1 MIQMLPPEVAD
12 AIAAG
17 EVIERP
23 SSVVKELVE
32 NALDAGA
39 RRISIDVRGA
49 GKTSIRVSDDGAGIP
64 ADELVLAFV
73 RHTTSKLIKLSDLA
87 VIESFGFR
95 GEALASIAAVADVE
109 CASGGATLRIRA
121 GDVGELG
128 TGPLLPGMVIEVRD
142 LFANV
147 PARLKFL
154 KSDATE
160 VAAIKDIVSAF
171 ALLHPHVRFH
181 LTVDSRAAVSTN
193 GDGDRRRA
201 IAAVFGPPVAGE
213 MLEMIG
219 MPLNPHELEGPAT
232 QAAERAAERLA
243 LSSRGPLL
251 RVTGMVSQPRLSRGS
266 RDGMVLAV
274 NGRPISARS
283 LVYALEECYQGRL
296 ERGRHPVAVI
306 DVGIDPELVDVN
318 VHPAK
323 KEVRFRDEGAVFAAL
338 QRAVR
343 AALDGSDPFRYRPAE
358 TGAEAS
364 TAIPGPQLT
373 LHESPAV
380 MEQTN
385 GHGATAVLRPI
396 GQAGPGYLVAE
407 GPHGL
412 VLVDQHAAHERV
424 VYNRLLER
432 LRTGRGASQP
442 LLIPQAV
449 DVDPA
454 LIAAAADH
462 RAELANLGLEYEE
475 FGPRSLRIT
484 AVPVELPSGRATA
497 AIQET
502 LAALAE
508 NRGDGAMQKAAAAL
522 ACHSA
527 VKFGDVLDV
536 AEQRRLL
543 ADLEAAEE
551 SITCPH
557 GRPTRLLVEWQELT
571 RHFRRN
577 Y

>member
-1 MIQMLPPEVAD
+1 MSESIRLLTPEIAD

-23 SSVVKELVE
+23 ASVVKELVE
-32 NALDAGA
+32 NALDAEA
-39 RRISIDVRGA
+39 RRINIDVRGA
-49 GKTSIRVSDDGAGIP
+49 GKTSIRVSDDGSGIA
-64 ADELVLAFV
+64 ADELALAFL
-73 RHTTSKLIKLSDLA
+73 RHATSKVTKISDLVA
-87 VIESFGFR
+87 IVSFGFR

-109 CASGGATLRIRA
+109 CSSGGATIRVRA
-121 GDVGELG
+121 GEPAVQGS
-128 TGPLLPGMVIEVRD
+128 GPLLPGVTLEVRD
-142 LFANV
+142 LFTNV

-160 VAAIKDIVSAF
+160 VAAIKDVVSAF

-181 LTVDSRAAVSTN
+181 LTIDSRVAVSTT
-193 GDGDRRRA
+193 GDGDRRHA
-201 IAAVFGPPVAGE
+201 IAAVFGAPVAAE
-213 MLEMIG
+213 VLELVG
-219 MPLNPHELEGPAT
+219 MPL
-232 QAAERAAERLA
+232 
-243 LSSRGPLL
+243 
-251 RVTGMVSQPRLSRGS
+251 VTGAVSQPRLSRGS
-266 RDGMVLAV
+266 RDGIVLAV
-274 NGRPISARS
+274 NGRPISARA

-306 DVGIDPELVDVN
+306 DIGIDPELVDVN

-323 KEVRFRDEGAVFAAL
+323 KEVRFRDEGAVFGAL

-343 AALDGSDPFRYRPAE
+343 AALDGSEPFRYRPVE
-358 TGAEAS
+358 SPSSFGAGPV
-364 TAIPGPQLT
+364 TPQLSI
-373 LHESPAV
+373 HEAARALLTAEPTVASAV
-380 MEQTN
+380 E
-385 GHGATAVLRPI
+385 AAVLRPI

-424 VYNRLLER
+424 LYNRLLER
-432 LRTGRGASQP
+432 LRSGHGMSQP

-449 DVDPA
+449 DVEPA

-484 AVPVELPSGRATA
+484 AVPVEMPAGRATA
-497 AIQET
+497 AVQET

-508 NRGDGAMQKAAAAL
+508 HRGDGALEQAAASL

-527 VKFGDVLDV
+527 VRFGDVLDT

-543 ADLEAAEE
+543 ADLETTEE
-551 SITCPH
+551 SVTCPH
-557 GRPTRLLVEWQELT
+557 GRPTRLLIEWQELT
-571 RHFRRN
+571 RHFKRN

>member
-1 MIQMLPPEVAD
+1 MIQLLAPEVAD

-23 SSVVKELVE
+23 ASVVKELIE

-39 RRISIDVRGA
+39 RRVNIDVRGA
-49 GKTSIRVSDDGAGIP
+49 GKTSIRVSDDGSGIP
-64 ADELVLAFV
+64 ADELAFAFL
-73 RHTTSKLIKLSDLA
+73 RHTTSKLTSLADLA
-87 VIESFGFR
+87 VIASFGFR

-109 CASGGATLRIRA
+109 CSSAGGRLRIRA
-121 GDVGELG
+121 GEVIEQGA
-128 TGPLLPGMVIEVRD
+128 GPLLPGVSIEVRD
-142 LFANV
+142 LFSNV

-160 VAAIKDIVSAF
+160 VAAIKDVVTAF
-171 ALLHPHVRFH
+171 ALLHPDVRFH
-181 LTVDSRAAVSTN
+181 LTVDSRAAVTTT
-193 GDGDRRRA
+193 GDGDLRRA
-201 IAAVFGPPVAGE
+201 ISSIYGAPVAEE
-213 MLEMIG
+213 MLEM
-219 MPLNPHELEGPAT
+219 
-232 QAAERAAERLA
+232 AAAPPV
-243 LSSRGPLL
+243 S
-251 RVTGMVSQPRLSRGS
+251 GMVSQPRLSRGS

-274 NGRPISARS
+274 NGRPISARA

-306 DVGIDPELVDVN
+306 DIGIDPELVDVN

-323 KEVRFRDEGAVFAAL
+323 KEVRFRDEGAIFASL

-343 AALDGSDPFRYRPAE
+343 SALDGSDPFRFRPL
-358 TGAEAS
+358 EA
-364 TAIPGPQLT
+364 A
-373 LHESPAV
+373 
-380 MEQTN
+380 
-385 GHGATAVLRPI
+385 GATAFAGVVTPLTVHDAPVAVAVAEPNGRPSASLLRPI

-424 VYNRLLER
+424 LYNRLLDR
-432 LRTGRGASQP
+432 LREGRGASQP

-449 DVDPA
+449 DLEPH
-454 LIAAAADH
+454 LIAAAVDH
-462 RAELANLGLEYEE
+462 RDELAGLGLEFEE

-484 AVPVELPSGRATA
+484 AVPLELPAGRATA
-497 AIQET
+497 AIEET

-508 NRGDGAMQKAAAAL
+508 NRDGGAITKAAAAL

-527 VKFGDVLDV
+527 VKFGDLLDI

-543 ADLEAAEE
+543 ADLESAEE

>member
-1 MIQMLPPEVAD
+1 MSLPILLLAPEVAD

-23 SSVVKELVE
+23 ASVVKELIE
-32 NALDAGA
+32 NALDGGA
-39 RRISIDVRGA
+39 KRINVDTRGA
-49 GKTSIRVSDDGAGIP
+49 GRTSIRVSDDGTGIP
-64 ADELVLAFV
+64 ADQLALAFV
-73 RHTTSKLIKLSDLA
+73 RHTTSKLVSMADLIR
-87 VIESFGFR
+87 VESFGFR

-109 CASGGATLRIRA
+109 CASSGARLRLRA
-121 GDVGELG
+121 GELVEQSP
-128 TGPLLPGMVIEVRD
+128 GPLLPGVSIEVRD

-160 VAAIKDIVSAF
+160 VAAIKEVVSAF
-171 ALLHPHVRFH
+171 AMLHPSVRFH
-181 LTVDSRAAVSTN
+181 LTMDGRPALSSG

-201 IAAVFGPPVAGE
+201 MAAVFGVSVAAE
-213 MLEMIG
+213 M
-219 MPLNPHELEGPAT
+219 MPLPA
-232 QAAERAAERLA
+232 QALVA
-243 LSSRGPLL
+243 
-251 RVTGMVSQPRLSRGS
+251 GMVSQPRLSRGS
-266 RDGMVLAV
+266 RDGIVLAV
-274 NGRPISARS
+274 NGRPIGSRA

-296 ERGRHPVAVI
+296 ERGRHPVAVL
-306 DVGIDPELVDVN
+306 DLAVDPEMVDVN

-323 KEVRFRDEGAVFAAL
+323 KEVRFRDEGAVFGAL

-343 AALDGSDPFRYRPAE
+343 AALDGSEPYRYQQPAFGGEVTAADSPRLPLMVHE
-358 TGAEAS
+358 TGAA
-364 TAIPGPQLT
+364 L
-373 LHESPAV
+373 AV
-380 MEQTN
+380 AETN
-385 GHGATAVLRPI
+385 GHAAAGAMLRPV
-396 GQAGPGYLVAE
+396 GQVGPGYLVAE
-407 GPHGL
+407 GPHGI

-424 VYNRLLER
+424 LYNRFLER
-432 LRTGRGASQP
+432 LRTGRGSSQP

-454 LIAAAADH
+454 LMAAASDH
-462 RAELANLGLEYEE
+462 RTELSALGLEFEE

-484 AVPVELPSGRATA
+484 AVPVEMPAGHATA

-508 NRGDGAMQKAAAAL
+508 HRGDGAMEKAAAAL

-527 VKFGDVLDV
+527 VRFGDVLDV
-536 AEQRRLL
+536 PEQRSLL
-543 ADLEAAEE
+543 NDLEAAAE

-571 RHFRRN
+571 RHFRRS

>member
-1 MIQMLPPEVAD
+1 VSQSIHLLAPEVAD

-23 SSVVKELVE
+23 ASVVKELVE
-32 NALDAGA
+32 NALDGDA
-39 RRISIDVRGA
+39 RRINIDVRGA
-49 GKTSIRVSDDGAGIP
+49 GRTSIRVSDDGAGI
-64 ADELVLAFV
+64 AAGELGLAFV
-73 RHTTSKLIKLSDLA
+73 RHATSKVTKLSDL
-87 VIESFGFR
+87 VSIVSLGFR

-109 CASGGATLRIRA
+109 CSSGGSTIRVCA
-121 GDVGELG
+121 GELVEQRSG
-128 TGPLLPGMVIEVRD
+128 SLLPGVTIEVRD

-160 VAAIKDIVSAF
+160 VAAVKDVVSAF

-181 LTVDSRAAVSTN
+181 LTIDARVAVSTT

-201 IAAVFGPPVAGE
+201 IASVFGASV
-213 MLEMIG
+213 
-219 MPLNPHELEGPAT
+219 
-232 QAAERAAERLA
+232 AAEVLELVG
-243 LSSRGPLL
+243 LPL
-251 RVTGMVSQPRLSRGS
+251 VTGAVSQPRLSRGS
-266 RDGMVLAV
+266 RDGIILAV
-274 NGRPISARS
+274 NGRPIGARA

-306 DVGIDPELVDVN
+306 DIGIDPELVDVN

-323 KEVRFRDEGAVFAAL
+323 KEVRFRDEGTVFAAL

-343 AALDGSDPFRYRPAE
+343 SALDGSEPFRYRPLE
-358 TGAEAS
+358 S
-364 TAIPGPQLT
+364 TSSIGSGQLTPQLSI
-373 LHESPAV
+373 HEVASALATAEPAASSSV
-380 MEQTN
+380 
-385 GHGATAVLRPI
+385 AAAVLRPI

-424 VYNRLLER
+424 LYNRLLER
-432 LRTGRGASQP
+432 LRSGRGMSQT

-449 DVDPA
+449 DVEPA
-454 LIAAAADH
+454 LIAAAGDH
-462 RAELANLGLEYEE
+462 RADLANLGLEYEE

-484 AVPVELPSGRATA
+484 AVPVEMPAGRATA
-497 AIQET
+497 AVQET

-508 NRGDGAMQKAAAAL
+508 HRGDGSLEKAAAAL

-527 VKFGDVLDV
+527 VRFGDVLDL

-543 ADLEAAEE
+543 ADLESTPE
-551 SITCPH
+551 SVTCPH

>member
-1 MIQMLPPEVAD
+1 MIRLLPPEVAD

-23 SSVVKELVE
+23 ASVVKELVE

-39 RRISIDVRGA
+39 QRISIDVRGA

-64 ADELVLAFV
+64 GEELALAFV
-73 RHTTSKLIKLSDLA
+73 RHTTSKLSQLSDLA
-87 VIESFGFR
+87 VIRSFGFR

-109 CASGGATLRIRA
+109 CSSGGARLRIRA
-121 GDVGELG
+121 GEIVEQGS
-128 TGPLLPGMVIEVRD
+128 GPLLPGVLIEVRD

-160 VAAIKDIVSAF
+160 VAAIKDVVSAF

-181 LTVDSRAAVSTN
+181 LTIDSRAAVSSS

-201 IAAVFGPPVAGE
+201 IGAVYGAPVAEE
-213 MLEMIG
+213 MLEMAA
-219 MPLNPHELEGPAT
+219 MPLVSGL
-232 QAAERAAERLA
+232 
-243 LSSRGPLL
+243 
-251 RVTGMVSQPRLSRGS
+251 VSQPRLSRGS
-266 RDGMVLAV
+266 RDGMVIAV
-274 NGRPISARS
+274 NGRPVSARS

-306 DVGIDPELVDVN
+306 DIAIDPELVDVN

-323 KEVRFRDEGAVFAAL
+323 KEVRFRDEGAIFAAL

-343 AALDGSDPFRYRPAE
+343 AALDGSDPFRYRPQEAMAAVVE
-358 TGAEAS
+358 AVARPQLLLHDAPAAIAAS
-364 TAIPGPQLT
+364 T
-373 LHESPAV
+373 E
-380 MEQTN
+380 TN
-385 GHGATAVLRPI
+385 GHASTGVLRAI

-424 VYNRLLER
+424 LYNRLLER
-432 LRTGRGASQP
+432 LRGGRGPSQP

-449 DVDPA
+449 DLEPA

-462 RAELANLGLEYEE
+462 RDELAGMGLEFEE
-475 FGPRSLRIT
+475 FGPRSLRII
-484 AVPVELPSGRATA
+484 AVPAELPSGRATA

-508 NRGDGAMQKAAAAL
+508 NRGAGAIEKAAAAL

-527 VKFGDVLDV
+527 VKFGDVLDI
-536 AEQRRLL
+536 AEQRQLL
-543 ADLEAAEE
+543 ADLESTAE

-571 RHFRRN
+571 LHFRRN

>member
-1 MIQMLPPEVAD
+1 LTAAIHLLAPEVAD

-23 SSVVKELVE
+23 ASVVKELVE
-32 NALDAGA
+32 NALDSNA
-39 RRISIDVRGA
+39 RRINVDVRGA
-49 GKTSIRVSDDGAGIP
+49 GRTSIRVSDDGAGIA
-64 ADELVLAFV
+64 ADELSLAFV
-73 RHTTSKLIKLSDLA
+73 RHATSKVSKLSDLNSIA
-87 VIESFGFR
+87 SFGFR
-95 GEALASIAAVADVE
+95 GEALASIAAVSDVE
-109 CASGGATLRIRA
+109 CTSGGSTIRIHA
-121 GDVGELG
+121 GEQVEQG
-128 TGPLLPGMVIEVRD
+128 TGSLLPGVTLEVRD

-160 VAAIKDIVSAF
+160 IAAIKDVVSAF
-171 ALLHPHVRFH
+171 AVLHPHVRFH
-181 LTVDSRAAVSTN
+181 LTIDARVAVSTT

-201 IAAVFGPPVAGE
+201 IGAVFGAPVAAE
-213 MLEMIG
+213 VLEMVG
-219 MPLNPHELEGPAT
+219 MPPNPHELAGS
-232 QAAERAAERLA
+232 A
-243 LSSRGPLL
+243 LSSRGPLEAA
-251 RVTGMVSQPRLSRGS
+251 GMVSQPRLSRGS
-266 RDGMVLAV
+266 RNGIVLAV
-274 NGRPISARS
+274 NGRPISSRA

-306 DVGIDPELVDVN
+306 DIGIDPELVDVN

-323 KEVRFRDEGAVFAAL
+323 REVRFRDEGTVFAAL

-343 AALDGSDPFRYRPAE
+343 TALDGSEPFRYRPLESAP
-358 TGAEAS
+358 S
-364 TAIPGPQLT
+364 VSPGRATSQLT
-373 LHESPAV
+373 IHEAASALMTAEPAI
-380 MEQTN
+380 ERDA
-385 GHGATAVLRPI
+385 ATTLLRPI

-424 VYNRLLER
+424 LYNRLLER
-432 LRTGRGASQP
+432 LRSGRGMSQP

-449 DVDPA
+449 DVEPA
-454 LIAAAADH
+454 LIAAAANH
-462 RAELANLGLEYEE
+462 RSDLASLGLEYEE

-484 AVPVELPSGRATA
+484 AVPVEMPAGRATA
-497 AIQET
+497 AVQET
-502 LAALAE
+502 LASLAE
-508 NRGDGAMQKAAAAL
+508 NRGDGALEKAAAAL

-527 VKFGDVLDV
+527 VRFGDVLDV

-543 ADLEAAEE
+543 ADLEATEE
-551 SITCPH
+551 SVTCPH

>member
-1 MIQMLPPEVAD
+1 MSQSIHLLAPEIAN

-23 SSVVKELVE
+23 ASVVKELVE
-32 NALDAGA
+32 NSLDGGA
-39 RRISIDVRGA
+39 RRINIDVRGA
-49 GKTSIRVSDDGAGIP
+49 GKTSIRVSDDGSGI
-64 ADELVLAFV
+64 AAAELQLAFV
-73 RHTTSKLIKLSDLA
+73 RHATSKVSKLSDLDG
-87 VIESFGFR
+87 VVSFGFR

-109 CASGGATLRIRA
+109 CSSGGATVRIQA
-121 GDVGELG
+121 GEPIDQGP
-128 TGPLLPGMVIEVRD
+128 GPLLPGVTIEVRD
-142 LFANV
+142 LFSIV

-160 VAAIKDIVSAF
+160 VAAIKDVVSAF

-181 LTVDSRAAVSTN
+181 LTIDARVAVSTT

-201 IAAVFGPPVAGE
+201 IAAVFGAPVGAE
-213 MLEMIG
+213 MLEMVG
-219 MPLNPHELEGPAT
+219 MPLV
-232 QAAERAAERLA
+232 
-243 LSSRGPLL
+243 S
-251 RVTGMVSQPRLSRGS
+251 GMVSQPRLSRGS
-266 RDGMVLAV
+266 RDGIVLAV
-274 NGRPISARS
+274 NGRPISSRA

-306 DVGIDPELVDVN
+306 DIGIDPELVDVN

-323 KEVRFRDEGAVFAAL
+323 KEVRFRDEGAVFGAL

-343 AALDGSDPFRYRPAE
+343 AALDGSDPFRYRPVESA
-358 TGAEAS
+358 AS
-364 TAIPGPQLT
+364 FAVGFAAPQLT
-373 LHESPAV
+373 IHEAARALLTAEPSISPQVEA
-380 MEQTN
+380 
-385 GHGATAVLRPI
+385 ALLRPI

-412 VLVDQHAAHERV
+412 VLIDQHAAHERV
-424 VYNRLLER
+424 LYNRLRER
-432 LRTGRGASQP
+432 LRSGRGMSQP

-449 DVDPA
+449 DVEPS

-462 RAELANLGLEYEE
+462 RADLANLGLEYEE

-484 AVPVELPSGRATA
+484 AVPVEMPAGRATA
-497 AIQET
+497 AVQET

-508 NRGDGAMQKAAAAL
+508 NRGDGALEKAAAAL

-527 VKFGDVLDV
+527 VRFGDVLDV
-536 AEQRRLL
+536 TEQRRLL
-543 ADLEAAEE
+543 ADLESTEE
-551 SITCPH
+551 SVTCPH
-557 GRPTRLLVEWQELT
+557 GRPTRLLIEWQELT

>member
-1 MIQMLPPEVAD
+1 VSGSIRLLAPEVAD

-23 SSVVKELVE
+23 ASVVKELVE
-32 NALDAGA
+32 NGLDAGA
-39 RRISIDVRGA
+39 RRISVDVRGA
-49 GKTSIRVSDDGAGIP
+49 GKTSIRVSDDGSGIP
-64 ADELVLAFV
+64 AEELSMAFM
-73 RHTTSKLIKLSDLA
+73 RHATSKLSTVGDLA
-87 VIESFGFR
+87 AMQSFGFR

-109 CASGGATLRIRA
+109 CASGGARLRVRA
-121 GDVGELG
+121 GEIVEQGA
-128 TGPLLPGMVIEVRD
+128 GPLLPGVAIEVRD
-142 LFANV
+142 LFSNV

-160 VAAIKDIVSAF
+160 VAAIKDVVSAF
-171 ALLHPHVRFH
+171 ALIHPQIRFH
-181 LTVDSRAAVSTN
+181 LTIDHRVAVSSA
-193 GDGDRRRA
+193 GDADRRRT
-201 IAAVFGPPVAGE
+201 IAALYGPAVAAE
-213 MLEMIG
+213 MLEMVG
-219 MPLNPHELEGPAT
+219 LPL
-232 QAAERAAERLA
+232 
-243 LSSRGPLL
+243 
-251 RVTGMVSQPRLSRGS
+251 VTGMVSQPRLSRGN
-266 RDGMVLAV
+266 RDGIVLAV

-306 DVGIDPELVDVN
+306 DIGIDPELVDVN

-323 KEVRFRDEGAVFAAL
+323 REVRFRDEGAVFAAL

-343 AALDGSDPFRYRPAE
+343 AALDGSEPFRYRPIEGVPAASGE
-358 TGAEAS
+358 TS
-364 TAIPGPQLT
+364 SSQLT
-373 LHESPAV
+373 LHEAPVSVAQR
-380 MEQTN
+380 ETN
-385 GHGATAVLRPI
+385 GQASVAAVLRPI

-407 GPHGL
+407 GPAGL

-424 VYNRLLER
+424 LYNRLLER
-432 LRTGRGASQP
+432 LRTGRGGSQP

-449 DVDPA
+449 DVDPS

-484 AVPVELPSGRATA
+484 AVPLEMPSSRATA

-508 NRGDGAMQKAAAAL
+508 HRGDGAIEKAAVAL

-527 VKFGDVLDV
+527 VRFGDVLDI

-543 ADLEAAEE
+543 ADLESAEE

>member
-1 MIQMLPPEVAD
+1 MIQLLPPEVAD

-23 SSVVKELVE
+23 ASVVKELIE

-39 RRISIDVRGA
+39 RRVNIDVRGA
-49 GKTSIRVSDDGAGIP
+49 GKTSIRVSDDGSGISAG
-64 ADELVLAFV
+64 ELAIAFV
-73 RHTTSKLIKLSDLA
+73 RHTTSKLTSLADLS
-87 VIESFGFR
+87 VIASFGFR

-109 CASGGATLRIRA
+109 CSSGGAVLRIR
-121 GDVGELG
+121 GGELIEQG
-128 TGPLLPGMVIEVRD
+128 TGPLLPGVAIEVRD

-160 VAAIKDIVSAF
+160 VAAIKDVVTAF
-171 ALLHPHVRFH
+171 ALLHPRVRFH
-181 LTVDSRAAVSTN
+181 LTVDSRAAVSTS
-193 GDGDRRRA
+193 GDGDLRRA
-201 IAAVFGPPVAGE
+201 VASIYGAPVADE
-213 MLEMIG
+213 ML
-219 MPLNPHELEGPAT
+219 
-232 QAAERAAERLA
+232 A
-243 LSSRGPLL
+243 LVSTSFIA
-251 RVTGMVSQPRLSRGS
+251 GMVSQPRLSRGS

-274 NGRPISARS
+274 NGRPIAARS

-296 ERGRHPVAVI
+296 ERGRHPIAVI
-306 DVGIDPELVDVN
+306 DIAVDPEMVDVN

-323 KEVRFRDEGAVFAAL
+323 KEVRFRDEGAIFAAL

-343 AALDGSDPFRYRPAE
+343 AALDGSDPFRYRPTETSVAAAAASPIPPLTVHEAPAMVAVAE
-358 TGAEAS
+358 
-364 TAIPGPQLT
+364 P
-373 LHESPAV
+373 
-380 MEQTN
+380 N
-385 GHGATAVLRPI
+385 GHSNGSVLRPI

-424 VYNRLLER
+424 LYNRLLQR
-432 LRTGRGASQP
+432 LRSGRGSSQP

-449 DVDPA
+449 DVEPA

-462 RAELANLGLEYEE
+462 REELANLGLELED

-484 AVPVELPSGRATA
+484 AVPVELPAGRATA

-508 NRGDGAMQKAAAAL
+508 NRGDGAIAKAAAAL

-527 VKFGDVLDV
+527 VKFGDVLDI

-543 ADLEAAEE
+543 TDLEATEE

>member
-1 MIQMLPPEVAD
+1 MTEPIRLLSPEVAD

-23 SSVVKELVE
+23 ASVVKELVE

-39 RRISIDVRGA
+39 RRITIDVRGA
-49 GKTSIRVSDDGAGIP
+49 GKTSIRVSDDGSGIP
-64 ADELVLAFV
+64 AAELAIAFI
-73 RHTTSKLIKLSDLA
+73 RHSTSKLAKLAELA
-87 VIESFGFR
+87 AIHSFGFR
-95 GEALASIAAVADVE
+95 GEALASIAAVSDVK
-109 CASGGATLRIRA
+109 CASGGAVIRIRA
-121 GDVGELG
+121 GELVEQG
-128 TGPLLPGMVIEVRD
+128 AGPLLPGVAIEVSD
-142 LFANV
+142 LFGNV

-160 VAAIKDIVSAF
+160 TAAIKEVVGSF

-181 LTVDSRAAVSTN
+181 LTVDSRAAVSTS

-201 IAAVFGPPVAGE
+201 ISAVFGAPVAAE
-213 MLEMIG
+213 VLEIVG
-219 MPLNPHELEGPAT
+219 MPM
-232 QAAERAAERLA
+232 
-243 LSSRGPLL
+243 
-251 RVTGMVSQPRLSRGS
+251 VMGMVSQPRLSRGS
-266 RDGMVLAV
+266 RDGMVMAV

-306 DVGIDPELVDVN
+306 DIGIDPELVDVN

-323 KEVRFRDEGAVFAAL
+323 KEVRFRDEGAVFGAL

-343 AALDGSDPFRYRPAE
+343 AALDGSEPFRYHATEPVVAVA
-358 TGAEAS
+358 T
-364 TAIPGPQLT
+364 TLGPQMT
-373 LHESPAV
+373 LHQGKSTIAAV
-380 MEQTN
+380 QPN
-385 GHGATAVLRPI
+385 GHAAGGAVLRPI
-396 GQAGPGYLVAE
+396 GQVGPGYLVAE

-424 VYNRLLER
+424 LYNRLLQR
-432 LRTGRGASQP
+432 LRDGRGASQP

-449 DVDPA
+449 DVEPA

-462 RAELANLGLEYEE
+462 RADLANLGLEYEE
-475 FGPRSLRIT
+475 FGPRSVRIT
-484 AVPVELPSGRATA
+484 AVPVEMPVGRATA

-508 NRGDGAMQKAAAAL
+508 NRGDGAMEKAAAAL

-527 VKFGDVLDV
+527 VRFGDVLDIT
-536 AEQRRLL
+536 EQRRLL
-543 ADLEAAEE
+543 ADLEEAAE
-551 SITCPH
+551 SVTCPH

>member
-1 MIQMLPPEVAD
+1 MSASIHLLAPEIAD

-23 SSVVKELVE
+23 ASVVKELVE
-32 NALDAGA
+32 NALDGAA
-39 RRISIDVRGA
+39 RRINIEVRGA
-49 GKTSIRVSDDGAGIP
+49 GKTSIRVSDDGAGIA
-64 ADELVLAFV
+64 ADELALAFV
-73 RHTTSKLIKLSDLA
+73 RHATSKVSTLSDLVA
-87 VIESFGFR
+87 IASFGFR
-95 GEALASIAAVADVE
+95 GEALASIAAVADVG
-109 CASGGATLRIRA
+109 CSSGGSTIRVRA
-121 GDVGELG
+121 GELVEQG
-128 TGPLLPGMVIEVRD
+128 SGPLLPGVTIEVRD

-181 LTVDSRAAVSTN
+181 LTIDARVALSTS
-193 GDGDRRRA
+193 GDGNRRRA
-201 IAAVFGPPVAGE
+201 IAAVFGAPVAAE
-213 MLEMIG
+213 VLELVG
-219 MPLNPHELEGPAT
+219 MPLVSGA
-232 QAAERAAERLA
+232 
-243 LSSRGPLL
+243 
-251 RVTGMVSQPRLSRGS
+251 VSQPRLSRGS
-266 RDGMVLAV
+266 RDGIILAV
-274 NGRPISARS
+274 NGRPISARA

-306 DVGIDPELVDVN
+306 DIGIDPELVDVN

-323 KEVRFRDEGAVFAAL
+323 KEIRFRDEGAVFAAL

-343 AALDGSDPFRYRPAE
+343 TALDGSEPFRYRPVESMPSIA
-358 TGAEAS
+358 
-364 TAIPGPQLT
+364 PGQVTPQLSI
-373 LHESPAV
+373 HEVASALATAEPAV
-380 MEQTN
+380 TSSFE
-385 GHGATAVLRPI
+385 AAALRPI

-424 VYNRLLER
+424 LYNRLLER
-432 LRTGRGASQP
+432 LHSGRGMSQP

-449 DVDPA
+449 DVEPA

-462 RAELANLGLEYEE
+462 RADLANLGLEYEE

-484 AVPVELPSGRATA
+484 AVPVEMPAGRATA
-497 AIQET
+497 AVQET

-508 NRGDGAMQKAAAAL
+508 NRGDGSLEKAAAAL

-527 VKFGDVLDV
+527 VRFGDVLDT

-543 ADLEAAEE
+543 ADLEATAE
-551 SITCPH
+551 SVTCPH

>member
-1 MIQMLPPEVAD
+1 VTQSIHLLAPEVAD

-23 SSVVKELVE
+23 ASVVKELVE
-32 NALDAGA
+32 NALDGDA
-39 RRISIDVRGA
+39 RRINIDVRGA
-49 GKTSIRVSDDGAGIP
+49 GRTSIRVSDDGSGIA
-64 ADELVLAFV
+64 ADELALAFL
-73 RHTTSKLIKLSDLA
+73 RHATSKVAKLSDLNSI
-87 VIESFGFR
+87 VSFGFR
-95 GEALASIAAVADVE
+95 GEALASVAAVADVE
-109 CASGGATLRIRA
+109 CSSGGATIRVRA
-121 GDVGELG
+121 GEQVEQGS
-128 TGPLLPGMVIEVRD
+128 GPLLPGVTIEVRD

-160 VAAIKDIVSAF
+160 VAAVKDVVGAF

-181 LTVDSRAAVSTN
+181 LTIDARVAVSTT

-201 IAAVFGPPVAGE
+201 IGAVFGAPVAAE
-213 MLEMIG
+213 VLEIVG
-219 MPLNPHELEGPAT
+219 MPLA
-232 QAAERAAERLA
+232 
-243 LSSRGPLL
+243 
-251 RVTGMVSQPRLSRGS
+251 TGMVSQPRLSRGS
-266 RDGMVLAV
+266 RDGIVLAV
-274 NGRPISARS
+274 NGRPISSRA

-306 DVGIDPELVDVN
+306 DIGIDPELVDVN

-323 KEVRFRDEGAVFAAL
+323 KEVRFRDEGTVFAAL

-343 AALDGSDPFRYRPAE
+343 AALDGSEPFRYRPVESVPSVAAARV
-358 TGAEAS
+358 T
-364 TAIPGPQLT
+364 PQLT
-373 LHESPAV
+373 IHEAASALATAEPAAAGTA
-380 MEQTN
+380 ES
-385 GHGATAVLRPI
+385 AVLRPI

-424 VYNRLLER
+424 LYNRLLER
-432 LRTGRGASQP
+432 LRSGRGMSQP

-449 DVDPA
+449 DVEPA
-454 LIAAAADH
+454 MIAAAADH
-462 RAELANLGLEYEE
+462 REDLANLGLEFEE

-484 AVPVELPSGRATA
+484 AVPVEMPAGRATA
-497 AIQET
+497 AVQET

-508 NRGDGAMQKAAAAL
+508 SRGDGALEKAAAAL

-527 VKFGDVLDV
+527 VRFGDVLDT

-543 ADLEAAEE
+543 ADLESTEE
-551 SITCPH
+551 SVTCPH

>member
-1 MIQMLPPEVAD
+1 MSDSIRLLAPEVAD

-23 SSVVKELVE
+23 ASVVKELVE

-39 RRISIDVRGA
+39 HRISIDVRGA
-49 GKTSIRVSDDGAGIP
+49 GKTSIRVSDDGSGIP
-64 ADELVLAFV
+64 ADELSMAFV
-73 RHTTSKLIKLSDLA
+73 RHATSKLWTIGDLA
-87 VIESFGFR
+87 AIQSFGFR
-95 GEALASIAAVADVE
+95 GEALASIAAVSDVE
-109 CASGGATLRIRA
+109 CASGGAKLRIRA
-121 GDVGELG
+121 GELTEQG
-128 TGPLLPGMVIEVRD
+128 AGPLLPGVALEVRD

-160 VAAIKDIVSAF
+160 VAAIKDVVTSF
-171 ALLHPHVRFH
+171 ALLHPHIRFH
-181 LTVDSRAAVSTN
+181 LTIDNRVAVSSG

-201 IAAVFGPPVAGE
+201 IGSIYGPAVAAE
-213 MLEMIG
+213 MLEMVG
-219 MPLNPHELEGPAT
+219 MPL
-232 QAAERAAERLA
+232 
-243 LSSRGPLL
+243 
-251 RVTGMVSQPRLSRGS
+251 VMGMVSQPRLSRGS
-266 RDGMVLAV
+266 RDGMVVAV

-283 LVYALEECYQGRL
+283 LVYALEECYSGRL

-323 KEVRFRDEGAVFAAL
+323 KEVRFRDEGAVFGAL

-343 AALDGSDPFRYRPAE
+343 AALDGSEPFRYRPLDASI
-358 TGAEAS
+358 TAAGEA
-364 TAIPGPQLT
+364 AGPQLI
-373 LHESPAV
+373 LHDAPVSIATKE
-380 MEQTN
+380 TN
-385 GHGATAVLRPI
+385 GQASATTVLRPI

-407 GPHGL
+407 GPAGL

-424 VYNRLLER
+424 LYNRLLER

-484 AVPVELPSGRATA
+484 AVPLEMPAGRATA

-508 NRGDGAMQKAAAAL
+508 HRGDGAIEKAAVSL

-527 VKFGDVLDV
+527 VRFGDVLDI

>member
-1 MIQMLPPEVAD
+1 MSGPIRLLAPEVAD

-23 SSVVKELVE
+23 ASVVKELIE

-39 RRISIDVRGA
+39 RRITIDVRGG
-49 GKTSIRVSDDGAGIP
+49 GKTSIRVSDDGSGIP
-64 ADELVLAFV
+64 ADELSLAFL
-73 RHTTSKLIKLSDLA
+73 RHATSKLATIGDLA
-87 VIESFGFR
+87 AIQSFGFR
-95 GEALASIAAVADVE
+95 GEALASIAAVSDVE
-109 CASGGATLRIRA
+109 CASGGATLRIRGA
-121 GDVGELG
+121 EL
-128 TGPLLPGMVIEVRD
+128 TEQRAGPLLPGVALEVRD

-160 VAAIKDIVSAF
+160 VAAIKDVVSSF
-171 ALLHPHVRFH
+171 ALLHPHIRFH
-181 LTVDSRAAVSTN
+181 LTIENRVAVSSG

-201 IAAVFGPPVAGE
+201 IAAIYGPAVAAE
-213 MLEMIG
+213 MLELVD
-219 MPLNPHELEGPAT
+219 MPLNPLE
-232 QAAERAAERLA
+232 
-243 LSSRGPLL
+243 
-251 RVTGMVSQPRLSRGS
+251 VTGMVSQPRLSRGS
-266 RDGMVLAV
+266 RDGMVVAV

-283 LVYALEECYQGRL
+283 LVYALEECYSGRL

-306 DVGIDPELVDVN
+306 DVGIDRELVDVN

-323 KEVRFRDEGAVFAAL
+323 KEVRFRDEGTVFAAL

-343 AALDGSDPFRYRPAE
+343 TALDGSEPFRYRPIESLSAAVGE
-358 TGAEAS
+358 VTS
-364 TAIPGPQLT
+364 PQLT
-373 LHESPAV
+373 LHEALVSV
-380 MEQTN
+380 
-385 GHGATAVLRPI
+385 ATRETDGQVSAASLLRPI

-407 GPHGL
+407 GPAGL
-412 VLVDQHAAHERV
+412 VLVDQHAAHERIL
-424 VYNRLLER
+424 YNRLLER
-432 LRTGRGASQP
+432 LRSGRGGSQP

-449 DVDPA
+449 DVDPG

-484 AVPVELPSGRATA
+484 AVPLEMPTGRATA

-502 LAALAE
+502 LAALDE
-508 NRGDGAMQKAAAAL
+508 HRGDGAIEKAAVSL

-527 VKFGDVLDV
+527 VRFGDVLDI

>member
-1 MIQMLPPEVAD
+1 MLAPEVAD

-23 SSVVKELVE
+23 ASVVKELLE

-39 RRISIDVRGA
+39 TRVSIDVRGA

-64 ADELVLAFV
+64 AAELAMAFV
-73 RHTTSKLIKLSDLA
+73 RHTTSKLSAISDLA
-87 VIESFGFR
+87 AIRSFGFR
-95 GEALASIAAVADVE
+95 GEALASIAAVAEVE
-109 CASGGATLRIRA
+109 CSSGGARLRIRA
-121 GDVGELG
+121 GEIIEQGS
-128 TGPLLPGMVIEVRD
+128 GPLLPGVVIEVRD

-160 VAAIKDIVSAF
+160 VAAIKDAVSAF
-171 ALLHPHVRFH
+171 ALLHPRVRFH
-181 LTVDSRAAVSTN
+181 LTIDSRAAVSSD

-201 IAAVFGPPVAGE
+201 VAAVYGQPVAAE
-213 MLEMIG
+213 MLEMTG
-219 MPLNPHELEGPAT
+219 VPLM
-232 QAAERAAERLA
+232 
-243 LSSRGPLL
+243 
-251 RVTGMVSQPRLSRGS
+251 TGLVSQPRLSRGS

-274 NGRPISARS
+274 NGRPVSARS
-283 LVYALEECYQGRL
+283 LIYALEECYQGRL

-306 DVGIDPELVDVN
+306 DIEIDPELVDVN

-323 KEVRFRDEGAVFAAL
+323 KEVRFRDEGAIFAAL

-343 AALDGSDPFRYRPAE
+343 SALDGSDPFRYRPVPGDVSAVV
-358 TGAEAS
+358 EAV
-364 TAIPGPQLT
+364 TARPHLVLHDAPAALAPG
-373 LHESPAV
+373 E
-380 MEQTN
+380 TN
-385 GHGATAVLRPI
+385 GRGPAGVLRPI

-424 VYNRLLER
+424 LYNRLLER
-432 LRTGRGASQP
+432 MRTGQGLSQS

-449 DVDPA
+449 DIEPA

-462 RAELANLGLEYEE
+462 RTELASMGLEYEE
-475 FGPRSLRIT
+475 FGPRSIRIT
-484 AVPVELPSGRATA
+484 AVPAELPSGRATA

-508 NRGDGAMQKAAAAL
+508 SRGDGAIEKAAASI

-527 VKFGDVLDV
+527 VKFGDVLDIS
-536 AEQRRLL
+536 EQRRLL
-543 ADLEAAEE
+543 ADLEAATE

>member
-1 MIQMLPPEVAD
+1 VTHSIHLLAPEIAD

-23 SSVVKELVE
+23 ASVVKELVE

-39 RRISIDVRGA
+39 RRVNIDVRGA
-49 GKTSIRVSDDGAGIP
+49 GRTSIRVSDDGSGIA
-64 ADELVLAFV
+64 ADELAIAFV
-73 RHTTSKLIKLSDLA
+73 RHATSKVARLSDLDA
-87 VIESFGFR
+87 IVSFGFR
-95 GEALASIAAVADVE
+95 GEALASIAAVSDVE
-109 CASGGATLRIRA
+109 CSSGGASIRVHA
-121 GDVGELG
+121 GELVERG
-128 TGPLLPGMVIEVRD
+128 SAPLLPGVTLEVRD

-160 VAAIKDIVSAF
+160 VAAMKDVVTAF

-181 LTVDSRAAVSTN
+181 LTIDARVAVSTT

-201 IAAVFGPPVAGE
+201 IAAVYGAPVAAE
-213 MLEMIG
+213 VLEMVG
-219 MPLNPHELEGPAT
+219 RPLNPHELAGF
-232 QAAERAAERLA
+232 A
-243 LSSRGPLL
+243 LSSRGPLEAA
-251 RVTGMVSQPRLSRGS
+251 GMVSQPRLSRGS
-266 RDGMVLAV
+266 RDGIVLAV
-274 NGRPISARS
+274 NGRPISSRA

-306 DVGIDPELVDVN
+306 DIGIDPELVDVN

-323 KEVRFRDEGAVFAAL
+323 KEVRFRDEGTVFAAL

-343 AALDGSDPFRYRPAE
+343 AALDGSEPFRYRPVE
-358 TGAEAS
+358 TTRAAGAS
-364 TAIPGPQLT
+364 QISPQLT
-373 LHESPAV
+373 LHEAPA
-380 MEQTN
+380 TAL
-385 GHGATAVLRPI
+385 ATAEPTVARGVESAVLRPI
-396 GQAGPGYLVAE
+396 GQVGPGYLVAE

-424 VYNRLLER
+424 LYNRLLER
-432 LRTGRGASQP
+432 LRSGRGMSQP

-462 RAELANLGLEYEE
+462 RADLANLGLEYEE

-484 AVPVELPSGRATA
+484 AVPVEMPAGRATA
-497 AIQET
+497 AVQET

-508 NRGDGAMQKAAAAL
+508 NRGDGALELAAAAL

-527 VKFGDVLDV
+527 VRFGDVLDV

-543 ADLEAAEE
+543 ADLETTEE
-551 SITCPH
+551 SVTCPH

>member
-1 MIQMLPPEVAD
+1 MIALLPPEVAD

-17 EVIERP
+17 EVVERP
-23 SSVVKELVE
+23 ASVVKELIE

-39 RRISIDVRGA
+39 LRITIDIRGA
-49 GKTSIRVSDDGAGIP
+49 GKTSIRVSDDGAGIV
-64 ADELVLAFV
+64 AAELEVAFV
-73 RHTTSKLIKLSDLA
+73 RHTTSKLSSLSDLSN
-87 VIESFGFR
+87 IQSFGFR
-95 GEALASIAAVADVE
+95 GEALASIAAIADVA
-109 CASGGATLRIRA
+109 CSSGGATLRIRA
-121 GDVGELG
+121 GEVIEKGA
-128 TGPLLPGMVIEVRD
+128 GPMLPGVAIEVRD
-142 LFANV
+142 LFGNV

-160 VAAIKDIVSAF
+160 VAAIKDVVSSF

-181 LTVDSRAAVSTN
+181 LTVDSRAALSTS
-193 GDGDRRRA
+193 GDADRRRA
-201 IAAVFGPPVAGE
+201 IAAVYGTPVASE

-219 MPLNPHELEGPAT
+219 LPLI
-232 QAAERAAERLA
+232 
-243 LSSRGPLL
+243 
-251 RVTGMVSQPRLSRGS
+251 TGMVSQPRLSRGS
-266 RDGMVLAV
+266 RDGMVIAV

-296 ERGRHPVAVI
+296 ERGRHPIAVI

-323 KEVRFRDEGAVFAAL
+323 REVRFRDEGAVFAAL

-343 AALDGSDPFRYRPAE
+343 AALDGSDPFRYRPVETAAGSAIATTGPELIVHHAGATLAE
-358 TGAEAS
+358 
-364 TAIPGPQLT
+364 Q
-373 LHESPAV
+373 PA
-380 MEQTN
+380 TN
-385 GHGATAVLRPI
+385 GHATQSVLRPI
-396 GQAGPGYLVAE
+396 GQAGPGYLIAE

-424 VYNRLLER
+424 LYNRLRQR
-432 LRTGRGASQP
+432 LREGRGSSQP
-442 LLIPQAV
+442 LLIPQAI
-449 DVDPA
+449 DVEPA
-454 LIAAAADH
+454 LVAAAVDH
-462 RAELANLGLEYEE
+462 REDLANLGLEYEE
-475 FGPRSLRIT
+475 FGPRSVRVT
-484 AVPVELPSGRATA
+484 AVPAELPPGRTTA
-497 AIQET
+497 AIQEM

-508 NRGDGAMQKAAAAL
+508 NRGDDALDKAAAAL

-527 VKFGDVLDV
+527 VKFGDVLDIS
-536 AEQRRLL
+536 EQRRLL
-543 ADLEAAEE
+543 SDLEGAEE

>member
-1 MIQMLPPEVAD
+1 MSQSIHLLAPEIAN

-23 SSVVKELVE
+23 ASVVKELIE
-32 NALDAGA
+32 NSLDGDA
-39 RRISIDVRGA
+39 RRVNVDVRGA
-49 GKTSIRVSDDGAGIP
+49 GRTSIRVSDDGSGIV
-64 ADELVLAFV
+64 ADELQLAFV
-73 RHTTSKLIKLSDLA
+73 RHATSKVTKLSDLDA
-87 VIESFGFR
+87 VVSFGFR

-109 CASGGATLRIRA
+109 CSSGGATVRIRA
-121 GDVGELG
+121 GEPVEQGP
-128 TGPLLPGMVIEVRD
+128 GPLLPGVTIEVRD
-142 LFANV
+142 LFTNV

-160 VAAIKDIVSAF
+160 VAAIKDVVSAF

-181 LTVDSRAAVSTN
+181 LTIDARVAVSTT

-201 IAAVFGPPVAGE
+201 IAAVFGAPVAAE
-213 MLEMIG
+213 VLEMVG
-219 MPLNPHELEGPAT
+219 MPLA
-232 QAAERAAERLA
+232 
-243 LSSRGPLL
+243 S
-251 RVTGMVSQPRLSRGS
+251 GMVSQPRLSRGS
-266 RDGMVLAV
+266 RDGIVLAV
-274 NGRPISARS
+274 NGRPISSRA

-306 DVGIDPELVDVN
+306 DIGIDPELVDVN

-323 KEVRFRDEGAVFAAL
+323 KEVRFRDEGTVFAAL

-343 AALDGSDPFRYRPAE
+343 TALDGSEPFRYRPVESIAPVSSGHV
-358 TGAEAS
+358 T
-364 TAIPGPQLT
+364 PQLT
-373 LHESPAV
+373 IHEAAIAL
-380 MEQTN
+380 
-385 GHGATAVLRPI
+385 ATAEPESGRDAAPAVLRPI

-424 VYNRLLER
+424 LYNRLLER
-432 LRTGRGASQP
+432 LRSGRGMSQP

-449 DVDPA
+449 DVEPS

-462 RAELANLGLEYEE
+462 RADLANLGLEYEE

-484 AVPVELPSGRATA
+484 AVPVEMPAGRATA
-497 AIQET
+497 AVQET

-508 NRGDGAMQKAAAAL
+508 SRGDGALEKAAAAL

-527 VKFGDVLDV
+527 VRFGDVLDV

-543 ADLEAAEE
+543 ADLESTDE
-551 SITCPH
+551 SVTCPH

>member
-1 MIQMLPPEVAD
+1 MTTEPIRMLAPEVAD

-23 SSVVKELVE
+23 ASVVKELIE

-49 GKTSIRVSDDGAGIP
+49 GKTSIRISDDGEGIP
-64 ADELVLAFV
+64 ADELALAFV
-73 RHTTSKLIKLSDLA
+73 RHTTSKLSKLGDLTA
-87 VIESFGFR
+87 IQTFGFR

-109 CASGGATLRIRA
+109 CASGGSMLRIRA
-121 GDVGELG
+121 GEVLEQGG
-128 TGPLLPGMVIEVRD
+128 SPLLPGVAIEVRD
-142 LFANV
+142 LFSNV
-147 PARLKFL
+147 PARLKFM

-160 VAAIKDIVSAF
+160 TAAIRDVVGAF

-181 LTVDSRAAVSTN
+181 LTLDSRAAVSTS

-201 IAAVFGPPVAGE
+201 VGAVFGAPVAAE
-213 MLEMIG
+213 VMEIVG
-219 MPLNPHELEGPAT
+219 MPLISGL
-232 QAAERAAERLA
+232 
-243 LSSRGPLL
+243 
-251 RVTGMVSQPRLSRGS
+251 VSQPRLSRGS
-266 RDGMVLAV
+266 RDGIVVAV
-274 NGRPISARS
+274 NGRPISARA

-296 ERGRHPVAVI
+296 ERGRHPIAVL

-323 KEVRFRDEGAVFAAL
+323 KEVRFRDEGTVFAAL

-343 AALDGSDPFRYRPAE
+343 AALDGSEPFRYRS
-358 TGAEAS
+358 TEAMVDEVAGLS
-364 TAIPGPQLT
+364 QPQLV
-373 LHESPAV
+373 LHDA
-380 MEQTN
+380 
-385 GHGATAVLRPI
+385 GAAIATALPATTTTTVLRPI

-424 VYNRLLER
+424 LYNRFLER
-432 LRTGRGASQP
+432 LREGRGTSQP

-449 DVDPA
+449 DVDPS
-454 LIAAAADH
+454 LIAAAVDH
-462 RAELANLGLEYEE
+462 RAELSSIGLEYEE
-475 FGPRSLRIT
+475 FGPRSLRVT

-508 NRGDGAMQKAAAAL
+508 HRGDGAIEKAAAAL

-527 VKFGDVLDV
+527 VRFGDVLDP
-536 AEQRRLL
+536 AEQRKLL
-543 ADLEAAEE
+543 ADLESTPE